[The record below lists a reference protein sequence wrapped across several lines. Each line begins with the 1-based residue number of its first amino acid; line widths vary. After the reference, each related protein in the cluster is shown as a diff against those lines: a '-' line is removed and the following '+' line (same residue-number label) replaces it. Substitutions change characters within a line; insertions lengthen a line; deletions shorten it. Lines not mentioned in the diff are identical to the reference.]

1 MNESESAK
9 AKEKWIPDIRRI
21 VPIFIFYFFLLFVVL
36 LWLAF
41 GIGGR
46 GPAKRACD

>member
-21 VPIFIFYFFLLFVVL
+21 VPNFFFLALCCFVV
-36 LWLAF
+36 A
-41 GIGGR
+41 GVCDR
-46 GPAKRACD
+46 RVRPAKRG